1 MNMNLDDIIESFK
14 SRVNRLSQDWDTL
27 ISTSLN
33 TPEEELKL
41 LKAKLDLV
49 QEQNSAIIV
58 DLDQIKKVLNL
69 DDDASN
75 NVFTLLNTAGDGLSD
90 AATSAL
96 AANEMVAAAISE
108 HHGQVHHH
116 HHHHHPHHHQPPNT
130 PQSETSSNSN
140 HATAGLDIASLAFDQ
155 DIQALKRRRTSSE
168 CSTGVSI
175 AKVGIEEDEEDVVTI
190 QKDRNAAAL
199 GHLQQRQPH
208 RHISTRRALPASHL
222 QEIEDYE
229 LQMIDSPKDVNELYR
244 EFDTSLKLQIME
256 FEKRYGKGQLSRIPK
271 IRTYQRRR
279 ALVSEIDRYARFTNK
294 STEEAIQFF
303 DTIRV
308 EKNKTVAW
316 LYNNLGKILAEY
328 NIV

>member
-1 MNMNLDDIIESFK
+1 MDMNLDDIIESFK

-27 ISTSLN
+27 ISTTLS
-33 TPEEELKL
+33 TPEEQLKL

-96 AANEMVAAAISE
+96 AANEMVAAAINE

-116 HHHHHPHHHQPPNT
+116 HHQHHHHQQPPNT

-140 HATAGLDIASLAFDQ
+140 HATAGLDIATLAFEQ
-155 DIQALKRRRTSSE
+155 DIHALKRRRTSSD
-168 CSTGVSI
+168 CSPGVPI
-175 AKVGIEEDEEDVVTI
+175 AKVGIDEDDEDVTM
-190 QKDRNAAAL
+190 QKDRSGTL
-199 GHLQQRQPH
+199 GHLQRQPY

-303 DTIRV
+303 DDIRV
-308 EKNKTVAW
+308 DKNKTVAW

>member
-27 ISTSLN
+27 VSTSLSA
-33 TPEEELKL
+33 PEEELKL
-41 LKAKLDLV
+41 LKTKLDLV

-96 AANEMVAAAISE
+96 TANEMVAAAINE

-116 HHHHHPHHHQPPNT
+116 HHHHHQPPNT

-140 HATAGLDIASLAFDQ
+140 HATAGLDIASLAFDH
-155 DIQALKRRRTSSE
+155 DIQALKRRRTSSD
-168 CSTGVSI
+168 CSAGVSI
-175 AKVGIEEDEEDVVTI
+175 AKVGIEEDDEDVVAM
-190 QKDRNAAAL
+190 QKERATLA
-199 GHLQQRQPH
+199 HMQQRHTH
-208 RHISTRRALPASHL
+208 RHISTRRSLPASHL

-303 DTIRV
+303 DDIRM

>member
-1 MNMNLDDIIESFK
+1 MDMNLDEIIESFK

-33 TPEEELKL
+33 SPEEELKL

-69 DDDASN
+69 DDDVSN

-108 HHGQVHHH
+108 HHSQLH
-116 HHHHHPHHHQPPNT
+116 HHHQPPNT

-140 HATAGLDIASLAFDQ
+140 HATSGLDIATLAFEQ
-155 DIQALKRRRTSSE
+155 DIQVLKRRRTSSE
-168 CSTGVSI
+168 CSPGVSI
-175 AKVGIEEDEEDVVTI
+175 AKVGIDEDEEDITI
-190 QKDRNAAAL
+190 QKERNPGFA
-199 GHLQQRQPH
+199 HLQQRQPH

-294 STEEAIQFF
+294 STEDAIRFF
-303 DTIRV
+303 DDIRV